1 MGLVKTRR
9 LAAMHPSSR
18 CALLRTS
25 RDKKGRTLPYMFY
38 CICLTEEDAKCQ
50 FLRQIAWQIW
60 YTTRQKGKDCGTCEN
75 QKTEIS
81 APCGRRRP
89 VGKSAGRAL
98 RVPSDA
104 EAAAREGGDEAAD
117 EEGGLG
123 ATTVFT

>member
-1 MGLVKTRR
+1 MSFV
-9 LAAMHPSSR
+9 AAFG
-18 CALLRTS
+18 T
-25 RDKKGRTLPYMFY
+25 
-38 CICLTEEDAKCQ
+38 ICPEVA
-50 FLRQIAWQIW
+50 
-60 YTTRQKGKDCGTCEN
+60 YGTCKNE
-75 QKTEIS
+75 KTEIS

-104 EAAAREGGDEAAD
+104 EAAVREGGDEAAD